1 MTTPA
6 REGSVFFAVLMDAGL
21 GDAVNQVDQP
31 VIINAAMLAQADL
44 AGAAGGD
51 AFAAI
56 LHCILE
62 GAQ

>member
-6 REGSVFFAVLMDAGL
+6 RRGSVFFAGSVSAGL
-21 GDAVNQVDQP
+21 GDAVHQVDQA
-31 VIINAAMLAQADL
+31 VIIDAAMLAQADL
-44 AGAAGGD
+44 TGAAGGD

-56 LHCILE
+56 LHRILE